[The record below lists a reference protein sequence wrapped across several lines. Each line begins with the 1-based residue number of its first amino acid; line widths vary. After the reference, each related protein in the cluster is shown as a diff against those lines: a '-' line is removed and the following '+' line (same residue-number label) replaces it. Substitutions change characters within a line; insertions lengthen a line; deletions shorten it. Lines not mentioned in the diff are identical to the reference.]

1 MKTRTTFISD
11 TFTDFAGLKRIFTI
25 CAISEEIDSLGYKGL
40 QLGISVQNPLDSHN
54 AELSKKIAEG
64 KAIKKPFGKLVSDNT
79 GFINS
84 KVVNALLEQEC
95 EYFKNNPGKY
105 IAGYNKDL
113 KLYQSNPEKYLEKFK
128 IVK

>member
-1 MKTRTTFISD
+1 MKNRTTFISD
-11 TFTDFAGLKRIFTI
+11 TFTDFTGLKRIFTI
-25 CAISEEIDSLGYKGL
+25 CAISFELDSDYKKL
-40 QLGISVQNPLDSHN
+40 QLGISVQNPLDVHN
-54 AELSKKIAEG
+54 AELSEKIAEG
-64 KAIKKPFGKLVSDNT
+64 KANKKPFGKIMSNNP

-105 IAGYNKDL
+105 LAGYNKDL
-113 KLYQSNPEKYLEKFK
+113 KLYKSNPEKYLQKFK